1 MIRQARLED
10 LDRLLAIENHSF
22 DADKITRRSFRY
34 LLTQGNAE
42 TLVDEDD
49 GVIRGYTMLLF
60 NDATSYARL
69 YSLAVDPQFRGR
81 GVARTLVQ
89 ASEQCAVEHE
99 CVSLRLEIR
108 HDNRASIDLFS
119 SSGYRQ
125 FGTIDDYYED
135 HMSAVRF
142 EKPLSPH
149 HQPDLMRVPYYRQTL
164 DFTCGPAAIMMGM
177 KALNPDLPLERKM
190 ELRIWR
196 ESTTIFMASGHGGC
210 GPYGLALSAYHRGFD
225 VELYV
230 NDPGALFID
239 SVRDVRKK
247 DVIRLVQEDFEQE
260 LQDYGISVSYESLH
274 AGAIQEKF
282 DRGGIPVVLISSYRI
297 YGEKEPHWVVVT
309 GFDDRFI
316 YVHDPFVDSEK
327 GRSPIDCIN
336 MPILKKDFER
346 MARYGKAGQK
356 AVIILKKRDPIEQ
369 DQSAALH

>member
-1 MIRQARLED
+1 MIRQARLSD
-10 LDRLLAIENHSF
+10 LDRLLAIENRSF
-22 DADKITRRSFRY
+22 TSDKITRRSFRY

-42 TLVDEDD
+42 TLVDEEA
-49 GVIRGYTMLLF
+49 GVIRGYSMLLF

-69 YSLAVDPQFRGR
+69 YSLAVDPAYRGR
-81 GVARTLVQ
+81 GVGRALVD
-89 ASEQCAVEHE
+89 ASEGCAIDHE
-99 CVSLRLEIR
+99 CISLRLEIR
-108 HDNRASIDLFS
+108 DDNQASVDLFR

-125 FGTIDDYYED
+125 FGIIADYYED

-149 HQPDLMRVPYYRQTL
+149 HQPDLIRVPYYRQTL
-164 DFTCGPAAIMMGM
+164 DFTCGPAAIMMAM
-177 KALNPDLPLERKM
+177 KAIDADLPLERKL

-260 LQDYGISVSYESLH
+260 LQDYGITVTYESLH

-282 DRGGIPVVLISSYRI
+282 ESGGIPVVLISSYRI

-309 GFDDRFI
+309 GFDERYI

-327 GRSPIDCIN
+327 DRSPIDCIN

-356 AVIILKKRDPIEQ
+356 AVIILKKREPLEHPIV
-369 DQSAALH
+369 AAG